1 MSHLFGFA
9 VYSRDYSLQ
18 SPVLPPMYSQNV
30 GIRKLWNRYSES
42 FGRNNLP
49 FFSQDEDGEW
59 VPLVC
64 PICREVVTILT
75 WTSTEA
81 PIPQE
86 MRNYNSLYRNN
97 PGTRRS
103 DPSRPMWAVSFLVY
117 LLVFIQLTP
126 FLSTRFTIDPKG
138 VRRRKSFWSYEQ
150 KWETDCEANRWI
162 SVRSSYSQTKWSNIN
177 VMF

>member
-1 MSHLFGFA
+1 MSGWSSTELSHYASSSDAEEIL
-9 VYSRDYSLQ
+9 DYASDENGNNEKCPICLV
-18 SPVLPPMYSQNV
+18 SPFTYVTTLCNHQFCLRCIIKM
-30 GIRKLWNRYSES
+30 WESE
-42 FGRNNLP
+42 NYEI
-49 FFSQDEDGEW
+49 DEDGEW

-75 WTSTEA
+75 WTSTDA

-103 DPSRPMWAVSFLVY
+103 APSRPMWAVSFLVY

-126 FLSTRFTIDPKG
+126 FLSTRFTIDPK
-138 VRRRKSFWSYEQ
+138 RRNVRKS
-150 KWETDCEANRWI
+150 I
-162 SVRSSYSQTKWSNIN
+162 
-177 VMF
+177 